1 MIIDDKK
8 IDDVNDDDDYDFIDV
23 DDDCYDDN
31 DFLIILIV
39 TV

>member
-8 IDDVNDDDDYDFIDV
+8 IDDVTDDDGYDFTDV